1 MKHTYTTPESQVIKF
16 EICDHLMFNPMS
28 QQGGD
33 QMSGK
38 KDSGAESG
46 WTIDELATTDEE
58 QTSTW

>member
-1 MKHTYTTPESQVIKF
+1 MKHTYTTPESQVVKF

-38 KDSGAESG
+38 KDSGEESG
-46 WTIDELATTDEE
+46 WIDYDSSATIDD
-58 QTSTW
+58 TW